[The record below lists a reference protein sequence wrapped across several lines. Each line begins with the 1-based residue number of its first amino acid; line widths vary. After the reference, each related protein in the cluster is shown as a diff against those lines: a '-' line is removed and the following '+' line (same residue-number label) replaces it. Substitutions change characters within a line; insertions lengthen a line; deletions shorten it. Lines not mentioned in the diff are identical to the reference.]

1 MVGTVRMDN
10 FLLVGAVP
18 TDNFLFVGIVP
29 TDHFLLAGTVLTN
42 NFLQMREIKNLIK
55 CDWKWCW
62 ILSFSENFFKLFF
75 PDFLHIT
82 PGKVLAGA
90 NFVALYL
97 SNHWGLRRK
106 LDHFR
111 KLDR

>member
-1 MVGTVRMDN
+1 MRLEVVLDFIVFGEF
-10 FLLVGAVP
+10 FL
-18 TDNFLFVGIVP
+18 TF
-29 TDHFLLAGTVLTN
+29 
-42 NFLQMREIKNLIK
+42 
-55 CDWKWCW
+55 
-62 ILSFSENFFKLFF
+62 FSRFS
-75 PDFLHIT
+75 T
-82 PGKVLAGA
+82 YYPGKVLAGA